1 MLKFLITGLS
11 LSHRLLSLATLQD
24 IRFPVIKGAWDLL
37 VPAFYSCKTTSEM
50 ELEAQCRVFRVVSL
64 LLKPRC

>member
-37 VPAFYSCKTTSEM
+37 VLAFYCKTTSEM